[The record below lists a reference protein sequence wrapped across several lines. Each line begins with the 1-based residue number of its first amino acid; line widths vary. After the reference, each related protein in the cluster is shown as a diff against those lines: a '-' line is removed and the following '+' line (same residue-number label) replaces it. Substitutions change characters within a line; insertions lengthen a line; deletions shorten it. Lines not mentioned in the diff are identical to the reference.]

1 MLGIIGGMGPMAS
14 SLFYN
19 MLIEKTPADRDQDHL
34 DLVMLSHASMP
45 DRTAAI
51 LSEDEAQINHVK
63 ELLRSDINK
72 LLSAGCSRIVIT
84 CNTAHVF
91 VDMLEDEEK
100 RHVIHMIRETA
111 AAAKARPAHSKAAVL
126 STDGTVKTGIYQN
139 ALQAAGIDVFTLSDR
154 SQQKI
159 MTMIYDYIK
168 RGLPAPEAMWNEV
181 QSEIIAAGCDLAVL
195 GCTELSAAA
204 RQLGLDISD
213 KGFYLDPLDVLATK
227 CISIF
232 GKA

>member
-51 LSEDEAQINHVK
+51 LSGDEAQINHVK
-63 ELLRSDINK
+63 ELLRSDMNK

-84 CNTAHVF
+84 CNTAHFF

-126 STDGTVKTGIYQN
+126 STDGTAQTGIYQN
-139 ALQAAGIDVFTLSDR
+139 ALEAEGIDVFTLSDCN
-154 SQQKI
+154 QQKI

-168 RGLPAPEAMWNEV
+168 RGLPVPEAMWNEV
-181 QSEIIAAGCDLAVL
+181 QSEIVAAGCDLAVL
-195 GCTELSAAA
+195 GCTELSTAA

-213 KGFYLDPLDVLATK
+213 KGFYLDPMDVLASK